1 MVEIWGRYEP
11 KSGSEWM
18 MSLKGKPCKILRI
31 YGDYTLVRIFDDS
44 WGIRGGFVMSC
55 PACHIEIVG
64 DLE

>member
-1 MVEIWGRYEP
+1 MDDIWGRYMP
-11 KSGSEWM
+11 IAGHEWIM
-18 MSLKGKPCKILRI
+18 NLRGKPCKILNAS
-31 YGDYTLVRIFDDS
+31 GDNLLVRIFDDS